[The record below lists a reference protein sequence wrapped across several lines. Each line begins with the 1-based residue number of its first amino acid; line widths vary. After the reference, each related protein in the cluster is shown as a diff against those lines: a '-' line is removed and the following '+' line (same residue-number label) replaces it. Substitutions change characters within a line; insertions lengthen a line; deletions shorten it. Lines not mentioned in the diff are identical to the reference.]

1 MKPGFS
7 LVNLSVCLI
16 GLNSLEVMFSLPYKR
31 TDGAETYKSELPQDK
46 NETMHVKILCKL

>member
-16 GLNSLEVMFSLPYKR
+16 GLNSLEVMFSLPYHRK
-31 TDGAETYKSELPQDK
+31 DGAETYKSELPQDK